1 MKLINIC
8 LVYIILQALFCSCF
22 KSEFQSDHRSKLED
36 KLNLNQSQI
45 IQLLRN
51 KRAPRMTGGG
61 VGRRIGG
68 IGSVRS
74 NGQSKQFG
82 GYELLDTISISKKTL
97 FLLSSNVWLVFFL
110 I

>member
-1 MKLINIC
+1 
-8 LVYIILQALFCSCF
+8 
-22 KSEFQSDHRSKLED
+22 
-36 KLNLNQSQI
+36 
-45 IQLLRN
+45 
-51 KRAPRMTGGG
+51 MTGGG